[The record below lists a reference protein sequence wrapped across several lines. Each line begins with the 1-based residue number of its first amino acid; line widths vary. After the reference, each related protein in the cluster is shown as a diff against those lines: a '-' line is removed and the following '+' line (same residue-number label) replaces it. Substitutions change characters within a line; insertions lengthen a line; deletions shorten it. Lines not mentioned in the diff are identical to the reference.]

1 MGMMQGENKG
11 IAVSI
16 GLLLLGVFTLF
27 GVQIAAQPL
36 ATAIVEATRAK
47 NVIDLG
53 FIVSFLSFFPMLM
66 LLGGIAAMFTG
77 TYAESRRHDEGEG
90 TAALM
95 RAIIVVIGVLMLPM
109 LIITL
114 VNVSVVYGENICGT
128 TDANH
133 IVVNANCIDS
143 APADVAAGAA
153 LAANASERTD
163 ANAFN
168 AYLYGSLPDVPG
180 DAIANNT
187 QDATNTLRNAYNAA
201 KNAIYGSAAGS
212 AVIALSSM
220 KFTAINTFAGLLPLG
235 YIVALINLA
244 IPQIGSRVA
253 GYVRGG

>member
-1 MGMMQGENKG
+1 MGMMQGENRG

-36 ATAIVEATRAK
+36 ATAIVEATKAK
-47 NVIDLG
+47 GVIDLG

-77 TYAESRRHDEGEG
+77 SYAESRRHSEGEG

-114 VNVSVVYGENICGT
+114 VNVSVVYGNEICGT
-128 TDANH
+128 TAGESGG
-133 IVVNANCIDS
+133 IVGNIACNTTAVEATGLS
-143 APADVAAGAA
+143 APDEVTSSGVYGGTVAEKNVGLTALSA
-153 LAANASERTD
+153 LAT
-163 ANAFN
+163 
-168 AYLYGSLPDVPG
+168 
-180 DAIANNT
+180 T
-187 QDATNTLRNAYNAA
+187 
-201 KNAIYGSAAGS
+201 
-212 AVIALSSM
+212 

-235 YIVALINLA
+235 YIVALINMA

-253 GYVRGG
+253 GYVRG